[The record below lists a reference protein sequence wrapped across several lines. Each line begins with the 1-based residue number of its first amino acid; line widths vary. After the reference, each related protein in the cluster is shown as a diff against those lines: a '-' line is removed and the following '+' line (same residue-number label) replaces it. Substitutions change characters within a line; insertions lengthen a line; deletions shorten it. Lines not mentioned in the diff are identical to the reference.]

1 LIAGNKKDK
10 EAAEAEAEANS
21 SESAGSLSKG
31 ETLINNSLRRKAD
44 KLRKEAAT
52 NAEKLA
58 GVSIQVGAK
67 AGESGKI
74 FGSVT
79 TIQIAEALLKA
90 GFNVERK
97 NIELSE
103 GSGFDHTSQT
113 INVGDNYMN
122 VYLETAQLAVN
133 MSDFKAIANANK
145 IEYSIRFGQGSL
157 EKIMLQDELF
167 IFIDYYKN
175 E

>member
-1 LIAGNKKDK
+1 MEVILKQDIKGLGYKDDK
-10 EAAEAEAEANS
+10 VSVANGYGRNFLLPKGMATLAT
-21 SESAGSLSKG
+21 ESAKKMHAEILKQRAFK
-31 ETLINNSLRRKAD
+31 ED

-103 GSGFDHTSQT
+103 EG
-113 INVGDNYMN
+113 IK
-122 VYLETAQLAVN
+122 QLGTYSAKVRLYKEVSATVN
-133 MSDFKAIANANK
+133 FEVIA
-145 IEYSIRFGQGSL
+145 E
-157 EKIMLQDELF
+157 
-167 IFIDYYKN
+167 
-175 E
+175 